1 MDLISRRQMLRYL
14 LAGGTAMAGTGFL
27 QACQT
32 GKPIPTA
39 ANTEIPTAIP
49 TQPPPTPAETAQASM
64 NADTQPQA
72 TATPAADLAVARTG
86 SPDALV
92 RAAIDTL
99 GGMGKFVPQGGKVI
113 IKPNICTQYHTYEY
127 ATTTNPW
134 VVGTLV
140 QLCFEAGAKQVQVL
154 DYPFGGSARE
164 AYKISGIAE
173 QVEAAGGEMV
183 QMAGLKFKKM
193 TIPDALSL
201 KEAQIYQDVFDVD
214 ALINVPIA
222 KHHGM
227 ARLTLGMKNLMG
239 VIEQRE
245 LIHRDFGNRLTDLAR
260 TIRPTLTVID
270 AVRILVNNGPTGGNL
285 DDVRQL
291 DTVIAST
298 DIVAADAYG
307 ATLFDLK
314 PDDLDYIRVGNE
326 TGLGHSDLSALNV
339 REMTIGG

>member
-1 MDLISRRQMLRYL
+1 MDRISRRQMLRYL
-14 LAGGTAMAGTGFL
+14 LAGGTAVAGAGIL
-27 QACQT
+27 QACRA
-32 GKPIPTA
+32 GKTSPTT
-39 ANTEIPTAIP
+39 ANTAVPTTIP
-49 TQPPPTPAETAQASM
+49 TQPQPIPAASTDTAQTAE
-64 NADTQPQA
+64 AQPQA
-72 TATPAADLAVARTG
+72 TSAPAADLAVARTG
-86 SPDALV
+86 APNALV
-92 RAAIDTL
+92 RAAVDAL
-99 GGMGKFVPQGGKVI
+99 GGMSKFVPSGGMVI

-134 VVGTLV
+134 VVGALV
-140 QLCFEAGAKQVQVL
+140 QMCFEAGARQVQVL
-154 DYPFGGSARE
+154 DFPFGGSAQE

-183 QMAGLKFKKM
+183 KMSSFKFKG
-193 TIPDALSL
+193 TPIPDALSL
-201 KEAQIYQDVFDVD
+201 AEANIYEDVFDVD
-214 ALINVPIA
+214 ALINVPIG

-270 AVRILVNNGPTGGNL
+270 AVRILINNGPTGGNL

-291 DTVIAST
+291 DTVIASP

-307 ATLFDLK
+307 ATLFGLQ
-314 PDDLDYIRVGNE
+314 PNDLDYIRVGNE
-326 TGLGHSDLSALNV
+326 TGLGRSDLSALNV
-339 REMTIGG
+339 REITVGS